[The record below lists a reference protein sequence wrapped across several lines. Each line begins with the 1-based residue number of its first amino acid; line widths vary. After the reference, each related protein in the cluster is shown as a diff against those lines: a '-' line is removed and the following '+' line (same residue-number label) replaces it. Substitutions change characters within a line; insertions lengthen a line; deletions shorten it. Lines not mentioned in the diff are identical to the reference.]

1 MKTLPNT
8 TVTTTETASQR
19 PAPSSSATRSSLDLE
34 NLLLNYILLFVTCAI
49 IGWLWEVIIA
59 LFQHGAIVNRGVLHG
74 PWLPIY
80 GFGALGIVLLLNRFK
95 KHPWLVFLSSS
106 LLCGVIEYCTS
117 WYLETF
123 KHLKWWE
130 YNSTF
135 LNLDGRVCGL
145 SLFAF
150 GVAGLLII
158 YLIYPNLTKV
168 FNHLSLRAKKSIC
181 LLLVVLFLGDFI
193 YSSDN
198 PNTGEGIT
206 SDVSENHFIESNS
219 SLF

>member
-1 MKTLPNT
+1 MKTPSKS
-8 TVTTTETASQR
+8 TEAKPSQR
-19 PAPSSSATRSSLDLE
+19 PVPSSSAPRSGLDLE
-34 NLLLNYILLFVTCAI
+34 NLLLNYILLFITCAI

-59 LFQHGAIVNRGVLHG
+59 LLQHGTIVNRGVLHG

-80 GFGALGIVLLLNRFK
+80 GFGALGIVLLFNRFK
-95 KHPWLVFLSSS
+95 KYPWLVFLSSS
-106 LLCGVIEYCTS
+106 LLCGIIEYCTS

-145 SLFAF
+145 SLLAF
-150 GVAGLLII
+150 GIAGLLIV
-158 YLIYPNLTKV
+158 YLVYPTLTKT
-168 FNHLSLRAKKSIC
+168 FNHLGLRTKKSIC

-206 SDVSENHFIESNS
+206 SDVSAIYLIDS
-219 SLF
+219 SSPLF

>member
-1 MKTLPNT
+1 MKTLPKT
-8 TVTTTETASQR
+8 TAASTEAKISQR
-19 PAPSSSATRSSLDLE
+19 PAPSSSASRSGLDLE
-34 NLLLNYILLFVTCAI
+34 NILLNYILLFVTCAV

-59 LFQHGAIVNRGVLHG
+59 LFQHGELINRGVLHG

-106 LLCGVIEYCTS
+106 VLCGIIEYCTS

-123 KHLKWWE
+123 KHLRWWN
-130 YNSTF
+130 YNSAF
-135 LNLDGRVCGL
+135 FNLDGRVCGP

-150 GVAGLLII
+150 GLAGLLVV
-158 YLIYPNLTKV
+158 YLVYPMLTKL
-168 FNHLSLRAKKSIC
+168 FNHLNLRAKKSIC
-181 LLLVVLFLGDFI
+181 LLLVAIFIGDFV

-206 SDVSENHFIESNS
+206 SEVSEAGPTSPS
-219 SLF
+219 S